1 MARRWSFYMDM
12 LPVLVII
19 GNQLS
24 LVALVTLFKEA
35 TLQGMNNHV
44 FVAYTSAV
52 AATLLF
58 PITFFRRR
66 SRVVPPLSFSI
77 ASKIMFIGMIG
88 TSSQIMYYV
97 GVSYSSPTLASS
109 IANLGPAF
117 TFILAIIFRMEK
129 IAAKSRSSQA
139 KVVGSIISITG
150 AFVLTLYKGHSIIKA
165 HSHDLSI
172 PLQHPFSFLKSGDAD
187 WVIAGILLTAE
198 CLIGSLCYIV
208 QADVLKVFPDEV
220 TIVLFYNVT
229 STVMSTLVALFAV
242 PNANAWK
249 VGLNIS
255 LISIICTGTIQKV
268 MGYILSTWALRLKGP
283 VYLAS
288 FSPLQIVFSI
298 AMGVIFLGDSL
309 HVGSIVGAAI
319 VSFGFYA
326 VLWGKATE
334 EIEEEVDYPESPAT
348 ENVPLLQSYGT
359 ENL

>member
-255 LISIICTGTIQKV
+255 LISIICTV
-268 MGYILSTWALRLKGP
+268 RYLSKLTAAAL
-283 VYLAS
+283 
-288 FSPLQIVFSI
+288 
-298 AMGVIFLGDSL
+298 
-309 HVGSIVGAAI
+309 
-319 VSFGFYA
+319 
-326 VLWGKATE
+326 
-334 EIEEEVDYPESPAT
+334 
-348 ENVPLLQSYGT
+348 
-359 ENL
+359 